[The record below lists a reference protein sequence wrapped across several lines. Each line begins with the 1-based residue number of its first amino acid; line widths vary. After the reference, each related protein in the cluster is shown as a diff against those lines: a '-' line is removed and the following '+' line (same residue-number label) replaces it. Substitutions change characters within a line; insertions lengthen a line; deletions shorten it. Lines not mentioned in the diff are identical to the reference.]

1 MCVLPCCVA
10 VQGQALSY
18 CEVQGQLNEVASA
31 CSANP
36 NCKAF
41 TTTTSS
47 GGYLKT
53 SASPLAYREGTVT
66 YVKE

>member
-1 MCVLPCCVA
+1 
-10 VQGQALSY
+10 
-18 CEVQGQLNEVASA
+18 VQGQLNEVASA

-41 TTTTSS
+41 TTTSTS

-53 SASPLAYREGTVT
+53 SASPLTYREGTVT